1 MIRVLIADDN
11 AVIRQGLAAVLA
23 SSGDIEVVGDAA
35 TGRQAIERA
44 ADLEPDVVLLD
55 VRMPVMDG
63 VAAVGSLARSTKV
76 LMLTHAEEPEIVTS
90 AIRNG
95 AVGYL
100 VHGQFEPA
108 ELAGAVRAVARR
120 EAVLSPA
127 AVEAMVVALQ
137 SGDPV
142 SVPDQPDHD
151 LTDREAEVMDHIA
164 RGLSNAEIAGEL
176 FLAEKTVK
184 NHINSIYTK
193 LAVTSRAQAIV
204 LWIDGDGRAAG

>member
-1 MIRVLIADDN
+1 M
-11 AVIRQGLAAVLA
+11 
-23 SSGDIEVVGDAA
+23 VGEAA

-63 VAAVGSLARSTKV
+63 VTAVASLATTTKV
-76 LMLTHAEEPEIVTS
+76 LMLTHAEEPEIVTG

-100 VHGQFEPA
+100 VHGQFEPT
-108 ELAGAVRAVARR
+108 ELSAAVRAVSRR
-120 EAVLSPA
+120 ESVLSPA

-137 SGDPV
+137 SGAAV
-142 SVPDQPDHD
+142 SVPDEPDHD

-164 RGLSNAEIAGEL
+164 RGMSNAEIADEL
-176 FLAEKTVK
+176 YLAEKTVK

-193 LAVTSRAQAIV
+193 LAVNSRAQAIV
-204 LWIDGDGRAAG
+204 LWLDGRGRAAS